1 MADIL
6 LYLLM
11 IIPKSLNMQEV
22 EGPLYMGLIL
32 TGRKMF

>member
-11 IIPKSLNMQEV
+11 IISRV
-22 EGPLYMGLIL
+22 
-32 TGRKMF
+32 